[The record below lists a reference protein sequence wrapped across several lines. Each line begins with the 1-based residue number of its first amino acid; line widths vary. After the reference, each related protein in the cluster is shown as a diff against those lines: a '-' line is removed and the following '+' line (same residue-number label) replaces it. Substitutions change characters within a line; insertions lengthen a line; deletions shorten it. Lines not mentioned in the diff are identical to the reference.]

1 MKRTPRYKNRK
12 PDYKTVYKN
21 WQEISR
27 HIERI
32 VREVSKLIPAENR
45 RTSNG
50 NCAILKHT
58 DVSGNKSRGSSR
70 RAAARREEVNLETRA
85 RRVEKAIEEA
95 MLDDGKQEINED
107 RRNTAD
113 GMLKRSS
120 SSSSSDTSSGSA
132 NTTINKLLQDALLD
146 TDNHID
152 DPADLD
158 IYVSEETIN
167 IDPTSPAVL

>member
-12 PDYKTVYKN
+12 PDYKTVYNN
-21 WQEISR
+21 WKEVTR

-32 VREVSKLIPAENR
+32 VREVSKLIPAERR

-70 RAAARREEVNLETRA
+70 RTAARREEVNLETKA
-85 RRVEKAIEEA
+85 RRVEKAIEKA
-95 MLDDGKQEINED
+95 MLDDGKEEHNED
-107 RRNTAD
+107 WLNKAD
-113 GMLKRSS
+113 GMLRM